1 MMRGSRIWIGGEV
14 GRRLVFWFMSQS
26 NRYSTES
33 TVLPALAAVV
43 ATAVLFSM
51 AVTTGATPRLAPAD
65 AIQAVFLRSATACK
79 TVLSRTVARQAVPL
93 SVASSGMSPLV
104 SAWNANDIFEQVA
117 PAGPARGN
125 LPPPMV

>member
-1 MMRGSRIWIGGEV
+1 MMRGSPNWIGGEV
-14 GRRLVFWFMSQS
+14 GRRLVFRFMSQP

-43 ATAVLFSM
+43 ATAVLLSM
-51 AVTTGATPRLAPAD
+51 AMTTGATPRLAPAD
-65 AIQAVFLRSATACK
+65 AIQAVFLRSATTGK
-79 TVLSRTVARQAVPL
+79 MVLPRTVARAAMPL
-93 SVASSGMSPLV
+93 SVPPSQMSPLV
-104 SAWNANDIFEQVA
+104 SFRNANDAFEQVA